1 MMNPTIINIG
11 NDRPNIM
18 YKVTSFKE
26 AVSSFKD
33 LLFLKDKAK
42 TIVYFDNRDLAE
54 QAGHLLRTWFGQ
66 EQVRVYHGFKT
77 DDLKN
82 RRMKEFRE
90 GKYPILLATEAAGM
104 GCDIRDI
111 ARVVQYGY
119 PRDINC
125 LFQRFGRAAR
135 DGTIQGYGIFL
146 VPKSAPKVTP
156 KKKDPVQQDLKDLID
171 LANSPGC
178 IRKYF
183 NDYYGNEHVPVT
195 DVCCNICNPDEAD
208 DKDESSTIQP
218 ADKASK
224 REKWDKNE
232 AEQVRNA
239 LIVWRDNM
247 YDLHFKGR
255 MHDTEQTVM
264 TDYMLNKTV
273 KKYKSII
280 AARSIDMLYW
290 DPLNETYPSQVLEI
304 IMGLGKQFLEEK
316 DEKEKK
322 NRQEKE
328 RRRQFGMAPSFQIPP
343 LISATTDQQ
352 EMQVVSTASRDQQ
365 QSDQLISED
374 EMEIHSLQ
382 DGYGQRQIDQNLPP
396 QQVKE
401 SKNLTQLLLKPPKTP
416 PKKTKAIRKKGGTA
430 TENNP
435 SSKQKELKVI
445 QYFLPP
451 SPQRSNQVQDNTST
465 PPTISIIQHFGPS
478 ALKR

>member
-322 NRQEKE
+322 IAKKR
-328 RRRQFGMAPSFQIPP
+328 
-343 LISATTDQQ
+343 
-352 EMQVVSTASRDQQ
+352 
-365 QSDQLISED
+365 SD
-374 EMEIHSLQ
+374 
-382 DGYGQRQIDQNLPP
+382 GGNLEWPHLF
-396 QQVKE
+396 KF
-401 SKNLTQLLLKPPKTP
+401 LL
-416 PKKTKAIRKKGGTA
+416 
-430 TENNP
+430 
-435 SSKQKELKVI
+435 
-445 QYFLPP
+445 
-451 SPQRSNQVQDNTST
+451 
-465 PPTISIIQHFGPS
+465 
-478 ALKR
+478 

>member
-1 MMNPTIINIG
+1 MPPLSDTDRVISVCEDKLGVIPKPEQLDVLRSIIDRRDCVLIAPTGWGKTLAFTLPLFLWSDAAILVITPLKALGIEQRDKLKNLNIECVSITEDDKDINASKVLQGGYRAIFLSPEMLLESKRLKGLWENSKWAESIRAVVVDEAHCIHAWGSSFRHAFGELAKLRYRLNNRAPFIAASATLPRSILKTTILSLDMMNPTIINIG

-90 GKYPILLATEAAGM
+90 GKYPILLATEAA
-104 GCDIRDI
+104 
-111 ARVVQYGY
+111 
-119 PRDINC
+119 
-125 LFQRFGRAAR
+125 
-135 DGTIQGYGIFL
+135 
-146 VPKSAPKVTP
+146 
-156 KKKDPVQQDLKDLID
+156 DPVQQDLKDLID

-322 NRQEKE
+322 IAKKR
-328 RRRQFGMAPSFQIPP
+328 
-343 LISATTDQQ
+343 
-352 EMQVVSTASRDQQ
+352 
-365 QSDQLISED
+365 SD
-374 EMEIHSLQ
+374 
-382 DGYGQRQIDQNLPP
+382 GGNLEWPHLF
-396 QQVKE
+396 KF
-401 SKNLTQLLLKPPKTP
+401 LL
-416 PKKTKAIRKKGGTA
+416 
-430 TENNP
+430 
-435 SSKQKELKVI
+435 
-445 QYFLPP
+445 
-451 SPQRSNQVQDNTST
+451 
-465 PPTISIIQHFGPS
+465 
-478 ALKR
+478 

>member
-90 GKYPILLATEAAGM
+90 GKYPILLATEAA
-104 GCDIRDI
+104 
-111 ARVVQYGY
+111 
-119 PRDINC
+119 
-125 LFQRFGRAAR
+125 
-135 DGTIQGYGIFL
+135 
-146 VPKSAPKVTP
+146 
-156 KKKDPVQQDLKDLID
+156 DPVQQDLKDLID

-322 NRQEKE
+322 IAKKR
-328 RRRQFGMAPSFQIPP
+328 
-343 LISATTDQQ
+343 
-352 EMQVVSTASRDQQ
+352 
-365 QSDQLISED
+365 SD
-374 EMEIHSLQ
+374 
-382 DGYGQRQIDQNLPP
+382 GGNLEWPHLF
-396 QQVKE
+396 KF
-401 SKNLTQLLLKPPKTP
+401 LL
-416 PKKTKAIRKKGGTA
+416 
-430 TENNP
+430 
-435 SSKQKELKVI
+435 
-445 QYFLPP
+445 
-451 SPQRSNQVQDNTST
+451 
-465 PPTISIIQHFGPS
+465 
-478 ALKR
+478 